1 MLALRVLSAA
11 ATEANRS
18 QTQLCLARPTRV
30 LDTQQSPGQNKAR
43 DRRPWSLV
51 ASTCGSCALRYLV
64 ASIDLPGAC
73 IFMALEVHLVFE
85 DFLVLASN

>member
-1 MLALRVLSAA
+1 MLALRVRSVA

-30 LDTQQSPGQNKAR
+30 PDTQQSPGQNQAR

-51 ASTCGSCALRYLV
+51 ASTCGSVCTEVFGGQYRLAWCLHFYGLRGSSCL
-64 ASIDLPGAC
+64 
-73 IFMALEVHLVFE
+73 
-85 DFLVLASN
+85 